1 MEQVSLEIIIILLL
15 ILANGFF
22 ALSEIALVAAR
33 KSKIRQLA
41 KKGNKQAQIAQKLQ
55 EDPNRFLATVQIG
68 ITLVGT
74 LAGVIGGARIV
85 DFLTPLIAK
94 IPTQWVQRGAEE
106 IAIGIV
112 VITISYLSLVIGE
125 LLPKYIAILNAEKV
139 AMQVAGPVNFIS
151 KVIAVL
157 VRPLSVTTKFLFK
170 LFGGKE
176 KSLEKVYLAGEE
188 EIKLL
193 VQEAR
198 EKGTIQKQEEEF
210 IHSIFQFK
218 DKSVKEVMTPVPEIV
233 ALDIN
238 CDQEKLIR
246 TVTEEGYS
254 RIPIYQ
260 GSLDNIVGII
270 HTKDILNILQD
281 QDLIILNDIIRKPY
295 VISENQKISELLKE
309 FQRRQVH
316 IAIVKNN
323 QGKTVGLVTLEDL
336 IEEIVGEIQD
346 EYDIEMA
353 KEVDYLLDGT
363 ALVNASMRIDD
374 FNQTFQAQ
382 LAPKDGETLGTL
394 ITNKLGR
401 VPALDEKFQLYG
413 FNFTVHEKLGHRLQR
428 LKVSK
433 N

>member
-1 MEQVSLEIIIILLL
+1 MEKVSLEIIIILLL
-15 ILANGFF
+15 ILVNGFF

-41 KKGNKQAQIAQKLQ
+41 KKGNKKAQIAQKLQ

-85 DFLTPLIAK
+85 SVLTPQIAK
-94 IPTQWVQRGAEE
+94 IGILWVQKSAEE

-112 VITISYLSLVIGE
+112 VISISYLSLLIGE
-125 LLPKYIAILNAEKV
+125 LFPKYFAVLHSEKV
-139 AMQVAGPVNFIS
+139 ALKIAGPVNLLS
-151 KVIAVL
+151 KMGGVL
-157 VRPLSVTTKFLFK
+157 IKLLTIPSQALVN

-176 KSLEKVYLAGEE
+176 PIEKVYTASED

-198 EKGTIQKQEEEF
+198 EKGTIEKHEEEF
-210 IHSIFQFK
+210 IHSIFQFT
-218 DKSVKEVMTPVPEIV
+218 DKSAREVMTPLSEIV

-270 HTKDILNILQD
+270 HTKDIINILQD

-295 VISENQKISELLKE
+295 FISEAQKISELLKE
-309 FQRRQVH
+309 FQRQRTH
-316 IAIVKNN
+316 MAIVKDSS
-323 QGKTVGLVTLEDL
+323 GKTAGLVTMEDL

-346 EYDIEMA
+346 EHDIERA
-353 KEVDYLLDGT
+353 REVDYLLDGT
-363 ALVNASMRIDD
+363 ALVNANMRIED
-374 FNQTFQAQ
+374 FNQVFQTQ
-382 LAPKDGETLGTL
+382 LPLKDSDTIGGLL
-394 ITNKLGR
+394 INKLGR
-401 VPALDEKFQLYG
+401 IPAVDETVQLLG
-413 FNFTVHEKLGHRLQR
+413 LNFTVYEKLGHRLQR
-428 LKVSK
+428 LKVAK
-433 N
+433 I

>member
-1 MEQVSLEIIIILLL
+1 MKQVSLEIIIILLL
-15 ILANGFF
+15 ILVNGFF

-41 KKGNKQAQIAQKLQ
+41 KKGNKKAQIAQKLQ

-85 DFLTPLIAK
+85 SVLTPQIAK
-94 IPTQWVQRGAEE
+94 IRILWVQKSAEE

-112 VITISYLSLVIGE
+112 VISISYLSLLIGE
-125 LLPKYIAILNAEKV
+125 LFPKYFAVLHSEKV
-139 AMQVAGPVNFIS
+139 ALKIAGPVNLLS
-151 KVIAVL
+151 KIAGVL
-157 VRPLSVTTKFLFK
+157 LKILTIPSQALVN

-176 KSLEKVYLAGEE
+176 PIEKIYTASED

-198 EKGTIQKQEEEF
+198 EKGTIEKHEEEF
-210 IHSIFQFK
+210 IHSIFQFT
-218 DKSVKEVMTPVPEIV
+218 DKSAREVMTPLSEIV

-260 GSLDNIVGII
+260 GTIDNIIGVI
-270 HTKDILNILQD
+270 HTKDIINILQD

-295 VISENQKISELLKE
+295 FISEAQKISELLKE
-309 FQRRQVH
+309 FQRQRTH
-316 IAIVKNN
+316 IAIVKDSSD
-323 QGKTVGLVTLEDL
+323 KTVGLVTMEDL
-336 IEEIVGEIQD
+336 IEEIVGEIHD
-346 EYDIEMA
+346 EHDIERA

-363 ALVNASMRIDD
+363 ALVNASMRVDD

-382 LAPKDGETLGTL
+382 LPLKDGETLGGL

-401 VPALDEKFQLYG
+401 VPALDETVQLYG
-413 FNFTVHEKLGHRLQR
+413 FNFTVHEKLGHRQQR

-433 N
+433 V

>member
-1 MEQVSLEIIIILLL
+1 MEKVSIEIIIILLL

-41 KKGNKQAQIAQKLQ
+41 KKGNKKAQIAQKLQ

-85 DFLTPLIAK
+85 DFLTPLITKVAL
-94 IPTQWVQRGAEE
+94 QWVQRSAEE

-125 LLPKYIAILNAEKV
+125 LFPKYIAILHSEKV
-139 AMQVAGPVNFIS
+139 ALRVAGPVNFIS
-151 KVIAVL
+151 KIIAIIIT
-157 VRPLSVTTKFLFK
+157 PLSISTKALFK

-176 KSLEKVYLAGEE
+176 EPLEKVYAASEE

-198 EKGTIQKQEEEF
+198 EKGTIEKQEEEF

-218 DKSVKEVMTPVPEIV
+218 DKSVKEVMTPVSEIV

-260 GSLDNIVGII
+260 GSIDNIVGII
-270 HTKDILNILQD
+270 HTKDIINILQD

-295 VISENQKISELLKE
+295 FISENKKISELLKE
-309 FQRRQVH
+309 LQRQRIH
-316 IAIVKNN
+316 LAIVKDNA
-323 QGKTVGLVTLEDL
+323 GKTVGLITMEDI
-336 IEEIVGEIQD
+336 IEEIVGEIHD
-346 EYDIEMA
+346 EHDIERA

-382 LAPKDGETLGTL
+382 LPLKDGETLGTL

-401 VPALDEKFQLYG
+401 VPALDETVQLYG
-413 FNFTVHEKLGHRLQR
+413 FNFTVHEKLGHRQQR
-428 LKVSK
+428 LKVGK
-433 N
+433 I

>member
-1 MEQVSLEIIIILLL
+1 MEKVSIEIIIILLL

-41 KKGNKQAQIAQKLQ
+41 KKGNKKAQIAQKLQ

-85 DFLTPLIAK
+85 DFLTPLITKVAL
-94 IPTQWVQRGAEE
+94 QWVQRSAEE

-125 LLPKYIAILNAEKV
+125 LFPKYIAILHSEKV
-139 AMQVAGPVNFIS
+139 ALRVAGPVNFIS
-151 KVIAVL
+151 KIIAIIIT
-157 VRPLSVTTKFLFK
+157 PLSISTKALFK

-176 KSLEKVYLAGEE
+176 EPLEKVYAASEE

-198 EKGTIQKQEEEF
+198 EKGTIEKQEEEF

-218 DKSVKEVMTPVPEIV
+218 DKSVKEVMTPVSEIV

-260 GSLDNIVGII
+260 GSIDNIVGII
-270 HTKDILNILQD
+270 HTKDIINILQD

-295 VISENQKISELLKE
+295 FISENKKISELLKE
-309 FQRRQVH
+309 LQRQRIH
-316 IAIVKNN
+316 LAIVKDNA
-323 QGKTVGLVTLEDL
+323 GKTVGLITMEDI
-336 IEEIVGEIQD
+336 IEEIVGEIHD
-346 EYDIEMA
+346 EHDIERA

-382 LAPKDGETLGTL
+382 LPLKDGETLGTL

-401 VPALDEKFQLYG
+401 VPALDETVQLYG
-413 FNFTVHEKLGHRLQR
+413 FNFTVHEKLGHRQQR
-428 LKVSK
+428 LKVAK
-433 N
+433 A

>member
-1 MEQVSLEIIIILLL
+1 MKQVSLEIIIILLL
-15 ILANGFF
+15 ILVNGFF

-41 KKGNKQAQIAQKLQ
+41 KKGNKKAQIAQKLQ

-85 DFLTPLIAK
+85 AVLTPAIAK
-94 IPTQWVQRGAEE
+94 IPIHWVQKSAEE

-112 VITISYLSLVIGE
+112 VISISYLSLLIGE
-125 LLPKYIAILNAEKV
+125 LFPKYFAVLHSEKV
-139 AMQVAGPVNFIS
+139 ALKIAGPVNLLS
-151 KVIAVL
+151 KIAGVL
-157 VRPLSVTTKFLFK
+157 LKILTIPSQALVN

-176 KSLEKVYLAGEE
+176 PIEKIYTASED

-198 EKGTIQKQEEEF
+198 E
-210 IHSIFQFK
+210 
-218 DKSVKEVMTPVPEIV
+218 
-233 ALDIN
+233 
-238 CDQEKLIR
+238 
-246 TVTEEGYS
+246 
-254 RIPIYQ
+254 
-260 GSLDNIVGII
+260 
-270 HTKDILNILQD
+270 
-281 QDLIILNDIIRKPY
+281 
-295 VISENQKISELLKE
+295 ISELLKE
-309 FQRRQVH
+309 FQRQRTH
-316 IAIVKNN
+316 MAIVKDSS
-323 QGKTVGLVTLEDL
+323 GKTVGLVTMEDL

-346 EYDIEMA
+346 EHDIERA

-382 LAPKDGETLGTL
+382 LPLKDGETLGSL

-401 VPALDEKFQLYG
+401 VPALDETVQLYG
-413 FNFTVHEKLGHRLQR
+413 FNFTVHEKLGHRQQR

-433 N
+433 V

>member
-1 MEQVSLEIIIILLL
+1 MKQVSLEIIIIILL
-15 ILANGFF
+15 ILVNGFF

-41 KKGNKQAQIAQKLQ
+41 KKGNKKAQVAQKLQ

-85 DFLTPLIAK
+85 SVLTPAIAK
-94 IPTQWVQRGAEE
+94 IPIHWVQKSAEE

-112 VITISYLSLVIGE
+112 VISISYLSLLIGE
-125 LLPKYIAILNAEKV
+125 LFPKYFAVLHAEKV
-139 AMQVAGPVNFIS
+139 ALKIAGPVNLLS
-151 KVIAVL
+151 KIAGVL
-157 VRPLSVTTKFLFK
+157 LKILTIPSQALVN

-176 KSLEKVYLAGEE
+176 PIEKVYTASED

-198 EKGTIQKQEEEF
+198 EKGTIEKHEEEF
-210 IHSIFQFK
+210 IHSIFQFT
-218 DKSVKEVMTPVPEIV
+218 DKSAKEVMTPLTEIV

-260 GSLDNIVGII
+260 GTIDNIIGVI
-270 HTKDILNILQD
+270 HTKDIINILQD

-295 VISENQKISELLKE
+295 FISEAQKISELLKE
-309 FQRRQVH
+309 LQRQRIHLAV
-316 IAIVKNN
+316 VKDNA
-323 QGKTVGLVTLEDL
+323 GKTVGLVTMEDL

-346 EYDIEMA
+346 EHDIEMA

-363 ALVNASMRIDD
+363 ALVNASMRVDD
-374 FNQTFQAQ
+374 FNQTFQAKLPVQ
-382 LAPKDGETLGTL
+382 DGETLASL

-401 VPALDEKFQLYG
+401 VPALDETVQLFGYS
-413 FNFTVHEKLGHRLQR
+413 FTVYEKLGHRLQR

-433 N
+433 II